1 MTLAGPQL
9 TSATPRAERVGGD
22 SAALGAVADAPA
34 VDAVRAADAS
44 ALTWAERVSDRL
56 FSARDGLYASAT
68 FQRWAARIPG
78 VRRIARRRS
87 RAVFDL
93 VAGFAYT
100 QTVAACV
107 QCGLLTLIAD
117 GPVREDAL
125 LARLELPVDGARRL
139 LAAAAALQLVE
150 RRAGGRWGLGVT
162 GGPLLA
168 SPGLAQLV
176 EHNALLYEDLRDPL
190 ALLRRESNADDALAY
205 GALAAYWPYTDAPR
219 RARLGAA
226 DVSGYSALMSA
237 TVAPVADELLD
248 AVPLARCRTLLDVG
262 GGEGTFLIAA
272 ARRHAHLMCT
282 LFDLAPV
289 AARGRRRVAEAGL
302 DARVQVVGGDFV
314 RDALPAGA
322 DVATLVRVCLDHDDA
337 TVHALLCRVREA
349 LAPGGMVV
357 IAEPLAGVRGAEAVG
372 DVYFAYY
379 LRAMGRGRARR
390 VEEFR
395 ALLEGAGFRR
405 VRVRPTRYPVV
416 AGVITGE
423 V

>member
-1 MTLAGPQL
+1 MTLAGPKP
-9 TSATPRAERVGGD
+9 SPVAPDAAPHAERVGDEDHASGMPQ
-22 SAALGAVADAPA
+22 AVG
-34 VDAVRAADAS
+34 VS
-44 ALTWAERVSDRL
+44 ALTWAERVGDRAL
-56 FSARDGLYASAT
+56 AARDRLYASAT
-68 FQRWAARIPG
+68 FQRWAARVPI
-78 VRRIARRRS
+78 VRVVARRRS

-107 QCGLLTLIAD
+107 QCGLLTLVAD
-117 GPVREDAL
+117 GPVREDVL
-125 LARLELPVDGARRL
+125 LARLELPAEGARRL
-139 LAAAAALQLVE
+139 LDAAAALRLVE

-190 ALLRRESNADDALAY
+190 ALLRRPPGDEGALAS

-219 RARLGAA
+219 RARLGAS

-237 TVAPVADELLD
+237 TVAPLADELLD
-248 AVPLARCRTLLDVG
+248 AVSLRDRRALLDVG
-262 GGEGTFLIAA
+262 GGEGNFVVAA
-272 ARRHAHLMCT
+272 AHRYPRLACT

-289 AARGRRRVAEAGL
+289 AARARRRVTEAGL
-302 DARVQVVGGDFV
+302 AARVRVLGGDFQ
-314 RDALPAGA
+314 RDSLPQGA

-337 TVHALLCRVREA
+337 TVHALLCRVRDA
-349 LAPGGMVV
+349 LVPHGLVV

-390 VEEFR
+390 AAEFR

-405 VRVRPTRYPVV
+405 VRVRRTRYPVV
-416 AGVITGE
+416 AGVVTAE
-423 V
+423 A

>member
-1 MTLAGPQL
+1 MTLAGPSP
-9 TSATPRAERVGGD
+9 TAVHSHAERVAGAPAARAA
-22 SAALGAVADAPA
+22 SAARGG
-34 VDAVRAADAS
+34 DAS
-44 ALTWAERVSDRL
+44 ARALTWPERVEERAL
-56 FSARDGLYASAT
+56 AARDRLYASAK
-68 FQRWAARIPG
+68 FQRWAARVPLVRG
-78 VRRIARRRS
+78 VARRRS

-100 QTVAACV
+100 QTVTAAV
-107 QCGLLTLIAD
+107 RCGLLSLVAD
-117 GPVREDAL
+117 GPLGEDEV
-125 LARLELPVDGARRL
+125 LARLELPADGARRL
-139 LAAAAALQLVE
+139 LSAAAALGLVQ
-150 RRAGGRWGLGVT
+150 RRPGGRWGLGAT

-168 SPGLAQLV
+168 NPGLSQLV
-176 EHNALLYEDLRDPL
+176 AHNALLYDDLRDPL
-190 ALLRRESNADDALAY
+190 ALLRREVGESGDA
-205 GALAAYWPYTDAPR
+205 ALAAYWPYTDGPR

-248 AVPLARCRTLLDVG
+248 AVSFGGRRALLDVG
-262 GGEGTFLIAA
+262 GGDGNFVVAA
-272 ARRHAHLMCT
+272 ARRHPALACT

-289 AARGRRRVAEAGL
+289 AARARRRVAEAGL
-302 DARVQVVGGDFV
+302 EGRVGVVGGDFQ

-337 TVHALLCRVREA
+337 TVLALLGRVRAA
-349 LAPGGMVV
+349 LAPNGIVV

-390 VEEFR
+390 ADEFR
-395 ALLEGAGFRR
+395 ALLDAAGFRR

-416 AGVITGE
+416 AGVVTGE